1 MAKLRI
7 EKDLENKSL
16 NFKVSILFSF
26 IIIFLFGFIL
36 NYLYIIK
43 E

>member
-36 NYLYIIK
+36 NYLYK
-43 E
+43 K